1 MDQLITDSEKGAGG
15 IDGEGARKREGISD
29 RGGQESVEI
38 EIGRW
43 VQTFEDF
50 LLPGG
55 GEEVEGFLDAW
66 SIAFLDEGAEKV
78 DSHLVIFD
86 GFVFVFAAL
95 GND

>member
-1 MDQLITDSEKGAGG
+1 M
-15 IDGEGARKREGISD
+15 
-29 RGGQESVEI
+29 EI